1 MYTLYFMPDACS
13 LATHVVLNELN
24 QPVELID
31 KQQVSDFTA
40 LNPVGTVPVLLDG
53 TQKLLEGAAIMLHIL
68 NKHPNAML
76 PSSGTA
82 RQQAIKNIMFANAT
96 VHPAYSKLFFIAHH
110 ISDENAK
117 LDAFNAATETIN
129 NLWSVVES
137 NLQHQDFLGGQKV
150 SAADIML
157 TVYSRWGAHFPVDIQ
172 IGPRTQQMIDAVLAM
187 PSFEAALAQ
196 EALKSAA

>member
-13 LATHVVLNELN
+13 LATHVVLNELD

-31 KQQVSDFTA
+31 KQQVSDFTT

-68 NKHPNAML
+68 DKHPNSML
-76 PSSGTA
+76 PASGLA
-82 RQQAIKNIMFANAT
+82 RQKAIKNIMFANAT
-96 VHPAYSKLFFIAHH
+96 VHPAYSKLFFIANQ
-110 ISDENAK
+110 ITDESAK
-117 LDAFNAATETIN
+117 LDAFNAAAQTIN
-129 NLWSVVES
+129 NLWSVVE
-137 NLQHQDFLGGQKV
+137 NHLLHQDFLGGDKP

-172 IGPRTQQMIDAVLAM
+172 IGAKTQQMIDAVLAM
-187 PSFEAALAQ
+187 PSFEAALEQ